1 MGHYADMMYDR
12 MIKPDRPVPKTD
24 FEILAEKNIAIKNY
38 RDTTVDLLQLAFPN
52 LSYTELEY
60 AVDRSIA
67 ENLRKHP
74 ATIDNSYKKTK
85 VAIDLPELANY
96 ILSREP
102 IITTYG
108 TLFTKHGDVP
118 HPLYK
123 MIDSFIWDRDK
134 NKKEMFKYPKGSFDY
149 QKYNLLQLLLKIDAN
164 AFYGS
169 LGMSSCFYYN
179 FYTAA
184 SITAVGRSLNSAMA
198 LFFESF
204 LANNVPFES
213 LNELVVFI
221 HNICNDKYELDD
233 RVYIN
238 HNATV
243 AETFAKIM
251 TSCGFNYIPSWE
263 DMDLVWRMLS
273 QLSQLELNRLYYK
286 NNLYEFCDNNYVTT
300 LLITILR
307 KLNEVWT
314 DSNSIPEEVHDEVIE
329 FTNLLREYVYYSHQI
344 IDRTDKMEALIRSVS
359 IIQDTD
365 SAIVSYDAWYQYLLQ
380 KTIGVPMK
388 IKETEYNWATE
399 KTTPITYTI
408 TEYDFVDDDL
418 IEKKRLR
425 NPIVVIPQDQLRHS
439 ILSILSYSI
448 SYLLND
454 YMYQYCKNSHALL
467 PENEN
472 YPMPKGFSCM
482 IHAKTEFLF
491 KRLLL
496 TDAKKHYASYQELQ
510 EGNKVPKDEALDT
523 KGMDA
528 FNKSTTNDTIK
539 ERLKAVLVN
548 EIMDTPTIN
557 QVAVVKAI
565 AMIEKEI
572 YNSIQSGKKEFYKP
586 AKVKSKSAYAD
597 PMRIQGIKASI
608 AYNALHQE
616 GTESIDLDDRNS
628 VDIVKVLIDKH
639 TIERIKDTYP
649 DVYEK
654 GVAFLEGNQYYK
666 DGIDSIA
673 IPTNEPVPRWVLEF
687 VRYEEIITDNV
698 GKFPMESIGLFRGND
713 SNNKSNLVQF

>member
-1 MGHYADMMYDR
+1 
-12 MIKPDRPVPKTD
+12 
-24 FEILAEKNIAIKNY
+24 
-38 RDTTVDLLQLAFPN
+38 
-52 LSYTELEY
+52 
-60 AVDRSIA
+60 
-67 ENLRKHP
+67 
-74 ATIDNSYKKTK
+74 
-85 VAIDLPELANY
+85 
-96 ILSREP
+96 
-102 IITTYG
+102 
-108 TLFTKHGDVP
+108 
-118 HPLYK
+118 
-123 MIDSFIWDRDK
+123 
-134 NKKEMFKYPKGSFDY
+134 
-149 QKYNLLQLLLKIDAN
+149 
-164 AFYGS
+164 
-169 LGMSSCFYYN
+169 
-179 FYTAA
+179 
-184 SITAVGRSLNSAMA
+184 
-198 LFFESF
+198 
-204 LANNVPFES
+204 
-213 LNELVVFI
+213 
-221 HNICNDKYELDD
+221 
-233 RVYIN
+233 
-238 HNATV
+238 
-243 AETFAKIM
+243 
-251 TSCGFNYIPSWE
+251 
-263 DMDLVWRMLS
+263 
-273 QLSQLELNRLYYK
+273 
-286 NNLYEFCDNNYVTT
+286 
-300 LLITILR
+300 
-307 KLNEVWT
+307 
-314 DSNSIPEEVHDEVIE
+314 
-329 FTNLLREYVYYSHQI
+329 
-344 IDRTDKMEALIRSVS
+344 
-359 IIQDTD
+359 
-365 SAIVSYDAWYQYLLQ
+365 
-380 KTIGVPMK
+380 MK

-482 IHAKTEFLF
+482 IHAKTEYLF